1 MGIIVPAVLPSSRQD
16 LEEKLSRIVALS
28 VSRVQIDVVDGRFA
42 APASWPF
49 SAGSGAPELDM
60 MARGGEFLPALE
72 RIGYE
77 VDLMGLNPERM
88 VGTWIALGVSRFT
101 FHAES
106 LTDISRVLADA
117 HDRYGRDVV
126 SAGLVSF
133 GLALNIESDLSLIES
148 HLSHVDYVQFMGIA
162 RIGRQGQPFDRRVLE
177 KIRTFRGRHPTL
189 PTQVDGGVSL
199 DTAPELLALG
209 VESLVVGSALLR
221 SDDPA
226 ALVEAFE
233 ALRSPFAA

>member
-1 MGIIVPAVLPSSRQD
+1 MGIIVPAVLPPSRQD
-16 LEEKLSRIVALS
+16 LEGKLSRIITLP
-28 VSRVQIDVVDGRFA
+28 VSRVQIDVVDGKFT

-49 SAGSGAPELDM
+49 SAEGGTPELAM
-60 MARGGEFLPALE
+60 MVRGGESLPALE

-77 VDLMGLNPERM
+77 VDLMCLNPERM
-88 VGTWIALGVSRFT
+88 VGAWIALGASRFT

-117 HDRYGRDVV
+117 HDRYGRGIV

-133 GLALNIESDLSLIES
+133 GLALNIESDLALIES
-148 HLSHVDYVQFMGIA
+148 HLNYVDYVQFMGIA

-177 KIRTFRGRHPTL
+177 KIRVFRGRHPAL
-189 PTQVDGGVSL
+189 PVQVDGGVSL
-199 DTAPELLALG
+199 DTASELLALG

-221 SDDPA
+221 SNDPA

-233 ALRSPFAA
+233 ALRSPFAT